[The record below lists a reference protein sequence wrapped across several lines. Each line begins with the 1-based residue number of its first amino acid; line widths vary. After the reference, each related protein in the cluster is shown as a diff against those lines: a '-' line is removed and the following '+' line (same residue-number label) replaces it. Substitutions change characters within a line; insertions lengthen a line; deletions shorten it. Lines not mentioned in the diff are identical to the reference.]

1 VLCKTTKK
9 GRLRKLIWR
18 NDLRAGDLV
27 ALRKNGEGADRLM
40 AVWLG
45 FVAAAVAVVFF
56 GSQLLP
62 VKRFETGD
70 GLFFQWVL
78 CVGIWL
84 VGLTVQQVQQPFLW
98 S

>member
-1 VLCKTTKK
+1 
-9 GRLRKLIWR
+9 
-18 NDLRAGDLV
+18 
-27 ALRKNGEGADRLM
+27 M

-70 GLFFQWVL
+70 GLFFQWVM
-78 CVGIWL
+78 CIGIWL
-84 VGLTVQQVQQPFLW
+84 VGLTVQQVHNNPSL
-98 S
+98 

>member
-1 VLCKTTKK
+1 
-9 GRLRKLIWR
+9 
-18 NDLRAGDLV
+18 
-27 ALRKNGEGADRLM
+27 M

-45 FVAAAVAVVFF
+45 FLAAGVAVVFF

-78 CVGIWL
+78 CIGIWI
-84 VGLTVQQVQQPFLW
+84 VGLVVQLVKTNTYSFYRSLLSAAHVCYLCLGQH
-98 S
+98 STT